1 MRLVF
6 DIYKKYFMHHLQIF
20 IELTRLNKPIGFM
33 LLFWPCSWGLAYAY
47 SVNQNL
53 QTFIFYL
60 ILFFLGSVLMRSAGC
75 IFNDIVDKDFDKK
88 VKRTKTRPIAS
99 GKITVTRSLS
109 YVLTLCLISF
119 FILMQFNW
127 FTIILGMSSMLLAF
141 WYPFMKRITYWP
153 QLFLGITFNW
163 GIIMGWAALNNSL
176 SPEVMLL
183 YISAIFWT
191 LGYDTIYG
199 AQDMSDDEL
208 IGLKSTSIKFK
219 ENLKL
224 FVGVSYSIVVL
235 LIIYNFKKNLDLNF
249 FTFFFI
255 LFCLS
260 LLIQVMKINKSNSK
274 NYLFLFKINN
284 FSGIFLF
291 FALLSRSINL

>member
-1 MRLVF
+1 MSNL
-6 DIYKKYFMHHLQIF
+6 KIF
-20 IELTRLNKPIGFM
+20 IELTRLNRPIGYM

-47 SVNQNL
+47 NSNQNL
-53 QTFIFYL
+53 SLFFHYL
-60 ILFFLGSVLMRSAGC
+60 VLFFLGSVLMRSAGC

-163 GIIMGWAALNNSL
+163 GIIMGWAALSNSL